1 MEQCVVKKGFVPSFE
16 GGKEPELTF
25 LYKIKAEKS
34 DCIRAMHAHANELE
48 IILINSGQG
57 VYSIDGKRRAVKEG
71 DIIIY
76 NSNVVHE
83 ETFGID
89 GQINSYCCGIS
100 NLHLTGLRPNALIS
114 DEVSP
119 VFASGG
125 HYQDIA
131 NLLELM
137 FTQLAGR
144 LPRAPETCHYL
155 MLSLISILLDLTQ
168 SYVERED
175 RKGLKNNILGRRIK
189 NYIDEHYAED
199 LTLESIAKAINV
211 SIYYM
216 SHIFKEETGYS
227 PLQYVSR
234 RRIGEAQSL
243 LVQTDYSAT
252 QIGAMVGFGNP
263 SYFNAMF
270 TKNVGMS
277 PLKYRRTCVSMNK
290 EGSKK

>member
-1 MEQCVVKKGFVPSFE
+1 MEQCVVKKGFTPSFVN
-16 GGKEPELTF
+16 GKEPELTF

-34 DCIRAMHAHANELE
+34 DCVRAMHAHANELE
-48 IILINSGQG
+48 IVLINSGQG

-71 DIIIY
+71 GIIIY

-100 NLHLTGLRPNALIS
+100 NLHLTGLRPNALIA
-114 DEVSP
+114 DDIPP
-119 VFASGG
+119 VFASGVQ
-125 HYQDIA
+125 YQNIA
-131 NLLELM
+131 TLLELI
-137 FTQLAGR
+137 FTQLANR
-144 LPRAPETCHYL
+144 VPRASETCHYL

-175 RKGLKNNILGRRIK
+175 RTGLKNNILGRRIK
-189 NYIDEHYAED
+189 SYIDEHYTED
-199 LTLESIAKAINV
+199 LTLDSIAKAIHV
-211 SIYYM
+211 SVYYM
-216 SHIFKEETGYS
+216 SHTFKEETGYS

-252 QIGAMVGFGNP
+252 RIGAMVGFGNP
-263 SYFNAMF
+263 SYFNAIF
-270 TKNVGMS
+270 TKNVGMP
-277 PLKYRRTCVSMNK
+277 PLRYRRTCVALNK
-290 EGSKK
+290 EK